1 MCSLGFQLGHNR
13 RTRSVKSAYTAAATG
28 MDAKDLPDNDG
39 GTLVPWPDPLPAM
52 IPNQAQAAV
61 NAALFE
67 MMDRA

>member
-1 MCSLGFQLGHNR
+1 
-13 RTRSVKSAYTAAATG
+13 